1 MKYLS
6 NNQIKQSIKN
16 AAERNQF
23 YYTLILTLAKTGCRV
38 SELTNIRTQD
48 ILQDEKQL
56 VVRGKGNKIR
66 NIDVPDDL
74 LLQLRV
80 FIRQYKIRKG
90 SRLFPRSRQNITQIT
105 KRFIGANAHAF
116 RHSYAINLL
125 RTTNNIRYVQLQLGH
140 TSLTTTQIYLRFME
154 YTEEKNKLG
163 RLYT

>member
-6 NNQIKQSIKN
+6 NAQIKQAIRN
-16 AAERNQF
+16 AAEKNQF

-38 SELTNIRTQD
+38 SEVVNIRTQD

-66 NIDVPDDL
+66 NIDIPDDL
-74 LLQLRV
+74 VLQLR
-80 FIRQYKIRKG
+80 IYMKQYKIRKG
-90 SRLFPRSRQNITQIT
+90 TILFPRTRQNITQIT

-125 RTTNNIRYVQLQLGH
+125 RTTRNIRYVQLQLGH
-140 TSLTTTQIYLRFME
+140 TSLTTTQVYLRYMD
-154 YTEEKNKLG
+154 YKTEKNKLG
-163 RLYT
+163 ELYT

>member
-6 NNQIKQSIKN
+6 QNQIKQAIKN
-16 AAERNQF
+16 AAGKNQF
-23 YYTLILTLAKTGCRV
+23 YYTLILTLSKSGCRV
-38 SELTNIRTQD
+38 SELINIRTQD

-56 VVRGKGNKIR
+56 VIRGKGNKIR
-66 NIDVPDDL
+66 NVDIPDDL
-74 LLQLRV
+74 LLQLQL
-80 FIRQYKIRKG
+80 FIKQYKIRKG
-90 SRLFPRSRQNITQIT
+90 NRLFPRTRQNITQIT

-140 TSLTTTQIYLRFME
+140 NSLTTTQIYLRFME

-163 RLYT
+163 ELYA